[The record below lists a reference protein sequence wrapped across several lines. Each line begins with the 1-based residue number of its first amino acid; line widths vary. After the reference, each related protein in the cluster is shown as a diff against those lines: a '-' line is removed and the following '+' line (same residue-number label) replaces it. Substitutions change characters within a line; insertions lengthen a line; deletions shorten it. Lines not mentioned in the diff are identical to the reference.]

1 MPKTR
6 INCPNC
12 RQPIMA
18 DIDQL
23 FDVGVDPSAKQRLLS
38 GAFNQ
43 IQCPLCGYQGSLA
56 AMIVYHDPDKELLL
70 SFSPA
75 GIGLPQNE
83 QERMIGGLI
92 NQVVN
97 NLPAEKR
104 KGYLFRPQPVL
115 TMQGLVERV
124 LEADGITRE
133 MIQAQQKRLGLIQ
146 RLANASDKAAQ
157 VEIAQQEDALIDSDF
172 FALLRRL
179 VDASVMNGDQE
190 ASQQLAALQDTMLES
205 TTFGRELKAKSADV
219 ELALKDLQG
228 IGKELTREKLLDL
241 AIKAPNDTYL
251 QTLVSLA
258 RPGMDYQFF
267 QLLSERIDRARA
279 DGRARLVELRDK
291 MLDWTSQVDEQINN
305 HIQEVRQLF
314 NAILQS
320 EDVTQ
325 AMEENLPLV
334 DDYFLQEL
342 NATMQS
348 VRQQGDLE
356 KLAKLQK
363 MVDVLQKAST
373 PSPEISLLEEMLDIP
388 ADRNQQETW
397 RKMLLEH
404 QDQVTP
410 EFLNTLAN
418 ITAQV
423 QEGEDKELA
432 NRIQEIH
439 RLVLRFSMEKSMQ

>member
-12 RQPIMA
+12 RQPITA
-18 DIDQL
+18 DVDQL

-70 SFSPA
+70 TFSPP
-75 GIGLPQNE
+75 GIGMPQND

-97 NLPAEKR
+97 HLPVEKR

-133 MIQAQQKRLGLIQ
+133 MIQAQQKQLGLIQ
-146 RLANASDKAAQ
+146 RLASASDKATM
-157 VEIAQQEDALIDSDF
+157 VEIAQQEDSLIDSEF
-172 FALLRRL
+172 FGLLRRL
-179 VDASVMNGDQE
+179 IDASAMSGDEE
-190 ASQQLAALQDTMLES
+190 ASQKLAAVQDALLES
-205 TTFGRELKAKSADV
+205 TTFGRELKAKSTDV
-219 ELALKDLQG
+219 EAALKDLQA

-267 QLLSERIDRARA
+267 QLLSERIERARG
-279 DGRARLVELRDK
+279 DGRTRLVELREK
-291 MLDWTSQVDEQINN
+291 LLDWTKQVDEQINN

-314 NAILQS
+314 IAILQS
-320 EDVTQ
+320 DDVTT

-342 NATMQS
+342 NATLQAE
-348 VRQQGDLE
+348 RQQGDLE

-363 MVDVLQKAST
+363 MVEVLQKAST
-373 PSPEISLLEEMLDIP
+373 PSPEISLLEEMLEVP
-388 ADRNQQETW
+388 ADQNQQETW
-397 RKMLLEH
+397 RKMLKKN
-404 QDQVTP
+404 QDKVTP
-410 EFLNTLAN
+410 EFLSTLAN

-423 QEGEDKELA
+423 QEGEDQELA
-432 NRIQEIH
+432 SRIQEIH